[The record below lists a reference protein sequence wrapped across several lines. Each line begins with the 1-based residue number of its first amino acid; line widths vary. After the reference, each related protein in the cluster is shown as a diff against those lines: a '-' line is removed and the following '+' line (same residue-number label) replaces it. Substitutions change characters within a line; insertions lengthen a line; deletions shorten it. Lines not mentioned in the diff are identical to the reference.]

1 MVVYRV
7 AVRRL
12 TLSVATAALLA
23 GCAATPMGPTVQA
36 MAGPGKTFDVFVTD
50 NANCKNFAAQ
60 EVQGQADAANK
71 RAMGTALLGTAL
83 GAATGAAGGA
93 LAGDAGGGAAFGAA
107 AGAGAGSVIGG
118 ANNSDEQQ
126 GIQARYDNAYTQCM
140 YAKGEQVPGYAPVPV
155 AYAVPSSGPAADPL
169 VRATQRELIRL
180 GYLQGGADGFAGPR
194 TRGAIS
200 SYEQA
205 NGMPVD
211 GSASSRLLARL
222 QGTPSGAAT
231 AAAAP
236 AAAPAAWVAPTGS
249 SGGAPATASAP
260 AAPGGWVSPK

>member
-1 MVVYRV
+1 MVVCCV

-12 TLSVATAALLA
+12 TLSVTTAALLA

-107 AGAGAGSVIGG
+107 AGAGAGSAIGG

-126 GIQARYDNAYTQCM
+126 GIQARYDNAYSQCM
-140 YAKGEQVPGYAPVPV
+140 YAKGEQVPGYAPVGV
-155 AYAVPSSGPAADPL
+155 AYAPPSGPAPDPL
-169 VRATQRELIRL
+169 IRATQRELIRL
-180 GYLQGGADGFAGPR
+180 GYLQGAADGYSGPR

-222 QGTPSGAAT
+222 QGTPSGAA
-231 AAAAP
+231 AAAP
-236 AAAPAAWVAPTGS
+236 AAAPTAWVAPTGS

-260 AAPGGWVSPK
+260 AAPGGWVSPTK